1 LRIEESR
8 DHSDL
13 EYNESKEGN
22 SDIEAFPWHF
32 HGKSIDIDIEW
43 TQVEIIIT
51 ITTVQ

>member
-1 LRIEESR
+1 MIWNTSI
-8 DHSDL
+8 HPKSN
-13 EYNESKEGN
+13 NESKEGN

-51 ITTVQ
+51 ITTFQ